1 VDRFEL
7 RFLASVSELESDR
20 NDVIDRRNWRDSWI
34 ADLSQPGQIPAP
46 PAAVEV
52 SIELSGVG
60 EMKRIYVL
68 PSL

>member
-1 VDRFEL
+1 VDRFDL

-34 ADLSQPGQIPAP
+34 ADLSQPGQIPSP
-46 PAAVEV
+46 PVAVEV